1 MVNIK
6 TEDMPFFLENL
17 DTMRKDGRLT
27 YGEYIQIGVLLQ
39 ILKTVGDIK
48 HAIEQVAKK

>member
-39 ILKTVGDIK
+39 ILKTVHDLK
-48 HAIEQVAKK
+48 HAIEAKK

>member
-17 DTMRKDGRLT
+17 DSMRNDGRLT

-48 HAIEQVAKK
+48 HAIEAKK